1 MGQNRTPAKWHIAAA
16 LLASMMTTGAA
27 QAQESCQ
34 AKHTQ
39 PLLPTDTAMCLDL
52 RDAVRTPSALPL
64 GQYEQTLGKYLRNY
78 CHRDADAGWVRDKS
92 LRDTGPFIS
101 LFQDG
106 EWQGTD
112 HGVHAPVVIWYSP
125 EAAEWIRENR
135 SEADVGTGRDKA
147 PMPDGAMLI
156 KEMYPAPA
164 SSCASEDPLTLIP
177 TNGAAIMVRDREASR
192 DGWYWG
198 WFGWEGWTPDWPADK
213 TTNRLP
219 YAGFGQYCVNCH
231 ASARDNLTFSSTRNI
246 AGEPGEPLFFLS
258 QDEALHTSLPPS
270 HLEKVTASLSATKPA
285 AEPTAKPAV
294 KPTAEPAAKP
304 DHDVPLKEWL
314 AGFREAFPKLD
325 GVATV
330 RKDIVEMP
338 SQTYDT
344 AFAPADSPND
354 HGPFLTSDQCLG
366 CHDAGSTGLHFDMTV
381 PDPETGKLLNLSPYA
396 TWRTSPMGLAG
407 RDPIFFAQLA
417 SETQSFHPD
426 RKEFVETTC
435 LGCHGVL
442 GQRQAQIDQHAATG
456 QCAAFTRDDVN
467 AIPWPTNNAHADKA
481 DYGALARDGI
491 SCMACHQMAIGTQAN
506 EAAAKNPRNAC
517 AIKRQEALNPGATGL
532 AKTFTGSF
540 LTGSSDRIIGPV
552 AEPRTR
558 PMQESLGL
566 TPHQDMSISSSETC
580 GSCHTVHLPV
590 LHRGKTVAQVYEQT
604 TYAEWAFSDFRTGE
618 SPYSEKLP
626 EGAGAIA
633 ISCAGC
639 HLRDDRLTRSKIAS
653 IQEVSNFPAAEF
665 TAAASELD
673 LEVREDYSPHVLV
686 GLNSFLV
693 RMSRQ
698 FPDIFGVRK
707 LDPMLVSKGVPPV
720 AATERLIYETAAR
733 DVATITVGK
742 PELKDDRLHA
752 SVAIVNRVGHKFPS
766 GVGFR
771 RAFIT
776 FEVLDAAGDVLWASG
791 RTDEVGRLVDRA
803 GTPIAG
809 EDWWGPSCTVPADR
823 ATRPHQPHFQSVTDE
838 NQAQIYQE
846 LVSTPPDRADVTC
859 GHDAKPEGIL
869 TTSFL
874 SICAEVKDNRLLPVG
889 YLPLDARKAIAREFG
904 AEDDLAEDAGSTAVG
919 EDPDYR
925 TGGGDNLTYIVPRD
939 ALAGTPTSVRAR
951 LYYQATPPFFLQDRF
966 CSAEGPDTDRLHWL
980 TGHLDL
986 EGTPAKEWK
995 LLVADSGT
1003 VAIGTAKRE

>member
-1 MGQNRTPAKWHIAAA
+1 MGHNRTALRWRITAAVF
-16 LLASMMTTGAA
+16 ASLITTGAA
-27 QAQESCQ
+27 QAQEACK
-34 AKHTQ
+34 ARHTQ
-39 PLLPTDTAMCLDL
+39 QLLPNDRAMCMDL
-52 RDAVRTPSALPL
+52 HDAVRKPSALSL
-64 GQYEQTLGKYLRNY
+64 GEYEETLGKYLRNY
-78 CHRDADAGWVRDKS
+78 CHRDGDAGWVRDKS
-92 LRDTGPFIS
+92 VRDTGPFIS

-125 EAAEWIRENR
+125 EAAEWIRDNR
-135 SEADVGTGRDKA
+135 TEADGGTGRDKA

-164 SSCASEDPLTLIP
+164 STCASEDPLTLIP

-198 WFGWEGWTPDWPADK
+198 WFGWQGWTPDWPADK
-213 TTNRLP
+213 TSNRLA

-231 ASARDNLTFSSTRNI
+231 ASARDNLTFSSTRNM
-246 AGEPGEPLFFLS
+246 AGEPGEPLFYLS
-258 QDEALHTSLPPS
+258 QDEALHTPVPPA
-270 HLEKVTASLSATKPA
+270 HLAKVTAALA
-285 AEPTAKPAV
+285 AAKPAP
-294 KPTAEPAAKP
+294 KPAEKPAEKSETKP
-304 DHDVPLKEWL
+304 NPDMPLKEWL

-325 GVATV
+325 GVAIA
-330 RKDIVEMP
+330 RKDVVEMP
-338 SQTYDT
+338 SQTYDN
-344 AFAPADSPND
+344 AYMPADAPNV
-354 HGPFLTSDQCLG
+354 HGPFVTSDQCLG

-417 SETQSFHPD
+417 SETQTFHPED
-426 RKEFVETTC
+426 KGFVETTC

-442 GQRQAQIDQHAATG
+442 GQRQAQIDQHDATG
-456 QCAAFTRDDVN
+456 ECGLFTRDDVN
-467 AIPWPTNNAHADKA
+467 AIPWPANNPHADKA

-506 EAAAKNPRNAC
+506 EAAAKDPRNAC
-517 AIKRQEALNPGATGL
+517 AVERQEALNPDATGL
-532 AKTFTGSF
+532 AATFTGSF
-540 LTGSSDRIIGPV
+540 LTGPSDRIIGPV

-558 PMQESLGL
+558 PMEESLGL
-566 TPHQDMSISSSETC
+566 TPHQDMSIAASETC

-590 LHRGKTVAQVYEQT
+590 LHRGKTVAHVYEQT

-618 SPYSEKLP
+618 SPYSGKLP
-626 EGAGAIA
+626 AGAGALA
-633 ISCAGC
+633 LSCADC
-639 HLRDDRLTRSKIAS
+639 HMRDESLTRSKIAS

-673 LEVREDYSPHVLV
+673 LPVREDYSPHILV

-693 RMSRQ
+693 SMARQ
-698 FPDIFGVRK
+698 FPDILGMRK

-720 AATERLIYETAAR
+720 AATERLIYENAAR
-733 DVATITVGK
+733 RTATISVGK
-742 PELKDDRLHA
+742 PELKEDGLHA
-752 SVAIVNRVGHKFPS
+752 EVSIINRVGHKFPS

-771 RAFIT
+771 RAFIN
-776 FEVLDAAGDVLWASG
+776 FEVLDGAGEVLWASG
-791 RTDEVGRLVDRA
+791 RTDNVGRLVDRA

-809 EDWWGPSCTVPADR
+809 EDWWGPSCSVPPDR
-823 ATRPHQPHFQSVTDE
+823 ATRAHQPHFQSVTAED
-838 NQAQIYQE
+838 QAQIYQE

-859 GHDAKPEGIL
+859 GHDAEPAGIL

-889 YLPLDARKAIAREFG
+889 YLPLPERKVIAKAFG
-904 AEDDLAEDAGSTAVG
+904 AGDDLAEDSGSTAVG

-925 TGGGDNLTYIVPRD
+925 TGGGDTLTYVVPRD
-939 ALAGTPTSVRAR
+939 ALSGTPVSVRAR
-951 LYYQATPPFFLQDRF
+951 LYYQATPPFYLQDRF
-966 CSAEGPDTDRLHWL
+966 CSAEGPDTDRLHWM

-986 EGTPAKEWK
+986 EGTPAEDWK
-995 LLVADSGT
+995 LLVADSGA
-1003 VAIGTAKRE
+1003 VAVGPD

>member
-1 MGQNRTPAKWHIAAA
+1 MRWRITAA
-16 LLASMMTTGAA
+16 LFVSMVATGAA
-27 QAQESCQ
+27 QAQEACSV
-34 AKHTQ
+34 KHAQ
-39 PLLPTDTAMCLDL
+39 PLLPTDPAMCLHL
-52 RDAVRTPSALPL
+52 RDAVRAPSALSL
-64 GQYEQTLGKYLRNY
+64 GEYEETLGNFLRGY
-78 CHRDADAGWVRDKS
+78 CHRDADAGWERDKS

-101 LFQDG
+101 IFQDG

-125 EAAEWIRENR
+125 EAADWIRDNR
-135 SEADVGTGRDKA
+135 SEADVGTGRDA
-147 PMPDGAMLI
+147 TPMPDGAMLI

-164 SSCASEDPLTLIP
+164 SACASENPLTLFP
-177 TNGAAIMVRDREASR
+177 KNGAAVMVRDREASR

-246 AGEPGEPLFFLS
+246 AGEPGEPLFYLS
-258 QDEALHTSLPPS
+258 QDEALHTPLPPA
-270 HLEKVTASLSATKPA
+270 HL
-285 AEPTAKPAV
+285 AKTTTP
-294 KPTAEPAAKP
+294 PPAAKP
-304 DHDVPLKEWL
+304 DGDVPLKDWL
-314 AGFREAFPKLD
+314 DGFQKAFPKLD
-325 GVATV
+325 GSALA
-330 RKDIVEMP
+330 RKDVVEMP
-338 SQTYDT
+338 SQTYDNAWT
-344 AFAPADSPND
+344 PANAPDNQ
-354 HGPFLTSDQCLG
+354 GPFLTSDQCLG

-381 PDPETGKLLNLSPYA
+381 PDFGTGKLLNLSPYA
-396 TWRTSPMGLAG
+396 TWRSSPMGLAG

-426 RKEFVETTC
+426 DVEFVETTC

-442 GQRQAQIDQHAATG
+442 GQRQAQIDSDAATG
-456 QCAAFTRDDVN
+456 QCDAFTRDDVN
-467 AIPWPTNNAHADKA
+467 TIPWPANNAHADRA

-491 SCMACHQMAIGTQAN
+491 SCMACHQMAVGTQAN
-506 EAAAKNPRNAC
+506 ETAAKNPRNAC
-517 AIKRQEALNPGATGL
+517 TIERQETFNPGATGL
-532 AKTFTGSF
+532 ARTFTGSF
-540 LTGSSDRIIGPV
+540 LTGPSDRIIGPV

-566 TPHQDMSISSSETC
+566 TPHQDISISSSEAC

-590 LHRGKTVAQVYEQT
+590 LHRGKTVAHVYEQT

-618 SPYSEKLP
+618 SPYWDKLP
-626 EGAGAIA
+626 GGAGAIA
-633 ISCAGC
+633 ITCAGC

-673 LEVREDYSPHVLV
+673 LPVRDDYSPHVLV
-686 GLNSFLV
+686 GLNSILV

-698 FPDIFGVRK
+698 FPDIFGIRK
-707 LDPMLVSKGVPPV
+707 QDPMLVSKGVPPA
-720 AATERLIYETAAR
+720 AATEQLIYESAAKQ
-733 DVATITVGK
+733 VATITVGK
-742 PELKDDRLHA
+742 PELKADGLHA

-809 EDWWGPSCTVPADR
+809 ENWWGPSCTVPADR
-823 ATRPHQPHFQSVTDE
+823 ATRAHQPHFQSVTAE
-838 NQAQIYQE
+838 SQAQIYQE
-846 LVSTPPDRADVTC
+846 LVSTPPDRAEVSC

-889 YLPLDARKAIAREFG
+889 YLPLPERKEIARAFG
-904 AEDDLAEDAGSTAVG
+904 AGDDLAEDSGSTAVG

-925 TGGGDNLTYIVPRD
+925 TGGGDSLTYIVPRD
-939 ALAGTPTSVRAR
+939 AFTGTPVAVRAR
-951 LYYQATPPFFLQDRF
+951 VYYQPTPPFYLQDRF
-966 CSAEGPDTDRLHWL
+966 CSAKGPDTDRLHWL

-986 EGTPAKEWK
+986 KGTPGEGWK
-995 LLVADSGT
+995 LLVADSGP
-1003 VAIGTAKRE
+1003 VKIGN